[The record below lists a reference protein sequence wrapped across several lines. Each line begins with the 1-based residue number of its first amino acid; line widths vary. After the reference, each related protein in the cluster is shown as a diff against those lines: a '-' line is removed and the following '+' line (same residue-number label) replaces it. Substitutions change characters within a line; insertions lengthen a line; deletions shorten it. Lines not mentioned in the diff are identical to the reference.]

1 MLTVIQKARTRKASG
16 GKVYEKRKRESKRKR
31 KRERNWMTARCNP
44 ELNNPASEPTPRN
57 HVFVVWP
64 CDRLDRSASNS
75 STTGLSIGC
84 DRARERDR
92 ESKRDSTGHGNM
104 E

>member
-1 MLTVIQKARTRKASG
+1 MYEKEKARER
-16 GKVYEKRKRESKRKR
+16 EKERE
-31 KRERNWMTARCNP
+31 RERNWTTARHNL
-44 ELNNPASEPTPRN
+44 ELNNPASEPTPRD

-64 CDRLDRSASNS
+64 CNRLDRSASNS
-75 STTGLSIGC
+75 FTTGLSIGC
-84 DRARERDR
+84 DRARERDK

>member
-1 MLTVIQKARTRKASG
+1 MYEKEKARER
-16 GKVYEKRKRESKRKR
+16 EKERE
-31 KRERNWMTARCNP
+31 RERNWTTARHNL

-75 STTGLSIGC
+75 FTTGLSIGC